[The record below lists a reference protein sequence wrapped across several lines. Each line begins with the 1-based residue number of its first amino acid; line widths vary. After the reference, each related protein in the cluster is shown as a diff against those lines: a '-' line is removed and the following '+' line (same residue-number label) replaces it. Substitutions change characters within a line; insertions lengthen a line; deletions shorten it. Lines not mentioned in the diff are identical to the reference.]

1 MNLPLAAIE
10 FFGQK
15 AEPHDIIVIALLVVL
30 EGVLSIDNA
39 LVLGLLA
46 KRVPKPL
53 QKRALTYG
61 LIGALVFRMAA
72 IGAAT
77 WLLQW
82 TWAKLL
88 GGAYLVYV
96 ALKHFI
102 FGEAPQDAPHD
113 LPEEQTVSKTG
124 KVITAT
130 SMAFWYTVVVIELT
144 DIAFAID
151 SILAAIALV
160 GQQRPGDTGTHDK
173 LWVVIVGGFIGVVV
187 MRFAAI
193 LFIKLLEK
201 FPRFELSA
209 YLLVL
214 VIGGK
219 LLADWGF
226 NNKDHP
232 HRVDFHDYKH
242 PAFWIF
248 WVLMVVCFCIGFLPT
263 REKPQIPAELKEK
276 SS

>member
-1 MNLPLAAIE
+1 M
-10 FFGQK
+10 FDQTF
-15 AEPHDIIVIALLVVL
+15 EPHDLIVIGVLIVL

-46 KRVPKPL
+46 KRVPKRL
-53 QKRALTYG
+53 QGRALTYG
-61 LIGALVFRMAA
+61 LVGALIFRMAA
-72 IGAAT
+72 IGAAAF
-77 WLLQW
+77 LLRW
-82 TWAKLL
+82 TIFKLL
-88 GGAYLVYV
+88 GGAYLIYV
-96 ALKHFI
+96 ALKHFV
-102 FGEAPQDAPHD
+102 FGEGQASSDE
-113 LPEEQTVSKTG
+113 LPEERVFSKTG
-124 KVITAT
+124 KEITAT
-130 SMAFWYTVVVIELT
+130 SMAFWYTVIVIELT

-160 GQQRPGDTGTHDK
+160 GQQRPDDTGTHDK

-226 NNKDHP
+226 NNKEHP
-232 HRVDFHDYKH
+232 HRIDFHDYRH

-248 WVLMVVCFCIGFLPT
+248 WSLMLICFCIGFLPT
-263 REKPQIPAELKEK
+263 RQRPEIAADIKE
-276 SS
+276 